1 MEFLNLLCYN
11 SKKYDIQIL
20 PMKKVFY
27 INDKLRNLLSN
38 IIYDI
43 QNYNSTIIKYTE
55 NISNDNGSLDY
66 IKENKE
72 SILRQSFLIDKAMKV
87 FYDFNDINSNNLV
100 LNKTNE
106 NINEIINDIANDFS
120 DLFLSKR
127 IKIEFLEEENEKNY
141 MAFLDKNRIINSIS
155 NVFLFIYNMVKVN
168 SFINISYNSIDY
180 NEEEFLFNNGFKNNL
195 INNNLLI
202 KIVFESQKIPEEVE
216 LKLFK
221 TPLLNYNNDNFNNL
235 YLYTSYNIIIKHS
248 GDIWIDNIENG
259 NKKKINIVLP
269 ISRSWIYE

>member
-20 PMKKVFY
+20 LMKKVFY

-55 NISNDNGSLDY
+55 NISNDNDSLDY

-72 SILRQSFLIDKAMKV
+72 SILRQSFLIDRAMKV

-127 IKIEFLEEENEKNY
+127 IKVEFLEEENEKTY

-168 SFINISYNSIDY
+168 SFINISYSSIDY

>member
-1 MEFLNLLCYN
+1 
-11 SKKYDIQIL
+11 
-20 PMKKVFY
+20 MKKVFY

-38 IIYDI
+38 VIYDI
-43 QNYNSTIIKYTE
+43 QNYNSTIMKYTE
-55 NISNDNGSLDY
+55 NISNDF

-87 FYDFNDINSNNLV
+87 FYDFNDINSNNLI
-100 LNKTNE
+100 LNKTVE
-106 NINEIINDIANDFS
+106 NINEIVNNISNDFL

-127 IKIEFLEEENEKNY
+127 IKIKFLEEENEKNY
-141 MAFLDKNRIINSIS
+141 TMFLDKNRIINSIS
-155 NVFLFIYNMVKVN
+155 NVFLFIYNMAKIN
-168 SFINISYNSIDY
+168 SFINISYDLINY
-180 NEEEFLFNNGFKNNL
+180 NDEEFLFSNGFKNNL

-202 KIVFESQKIPEEVE
+202 KIVFESQNIPEEVE

-235 YLYTSYNIIIKHS
+235 YLYTSYNIIVKHS

-269 ISRSWIYE
+269 INRS

>member
-1 MEFLNLLCYN
+1 
-11 SKKYDIQIL
+11 
-20 PMKKVFY
+20 MKKIFY

-43 QNYNSTIIKYTE
+43 QNYNSTIMKYTE
-55 NISNDNGSLDY
+55 NISNDF

-87 FYDFNDINSNNLV
+87 FYNFNDINSNNLI
-100 LNKTNE
+100 LNKTVE
-106 NINEIINDIANDFS
+106 NINEIVNNISNDFL

-127 IKIEFLEEENEKNY
+127 IKIKFLEEENEKNY
-141 MAFLDKNRIINSIS
+141 TMFLDKNRIINSIS
-155 NVFLFIYNMVKVN
+155 NVFLFIYNMAKIN
-168 SFINISYNSIDY
+168 SFINISYDLINY
-180 NEEEFLFNNGFKNNL
+180 NDEEFLFSNGFKNNL

-202 KIVFESQKIPEEVE
+202 KIVFESQNIPEEVE

-235 YLYTSYNIIIKHS
+235 YLYTSYNIIVKHS

-269 ISRSWIYE
+269 INRS

>member
-1 MEFLNLLCYN
+1 
-11 SKKYDIQIL
+11 
-20 PMKKVFY
+20 MKKVFY

-38 IIYDI
+38 VIYDI
-43 QNYNSTIIKYTE
+43 QNYNSTIMKYME
-55 NISNDNGSLDY
+55 NISNDF

-87 FYDFNDINSNNLV
+87 FYDFNDINSNNLI
-100 LNKTNE
+100 LNKTVE
-106 NINEIINDIANDFS
+106 NINKIVNNILNDFL

-127 IKIEFLEEENEKNY
+127 IKIKFLEEENEKNY
-141 MAFLDKNRIINSIS
+141 TMFLDKNRIINSIS
-155 NVFLFIYNMVKVN
+155 NVFLFIYNMAKIN
-168 SFINISYNSIDY
+168 SFINISYDLINY
-180 NEEEFLFNNGFKNNL
+180 NDEEFLFSNGFKNNL

-202 KIVFESQKIPEEVE
+202 KIVFESQNIPEEVE

-235 YLYTSYNIIIKHS
+235 YLYTSYNIIVKHS

-269 ISRSWIYE
+269 INRS

>member
-1 MEFLNLLCYN
+1 
-11 SKKYDIQIL
+11 
-20 PMKKVFY
+20 MKKVFY

-155 NVFLFIYNMVKVN
+155 NVFLFIYNMAKVN
-168 SFINISYNSIDY
+168 SFINISYSSIDY

>member
-1 MEFLNLLCYN
+1 
-11 SKKYDIQIL
+11 
-20 PMKKVFY
+20 MKKVFY

-38 IIYDI
+38 VIYDI
-43 QNYNSTIIKYTE
+43 QNYNSTIMKYTE
-55 NISNDNGSLDY
+55 NISNDF

-87 FYDFNDINSNNLV
+87 FYDFSDINSNNLI
-100 LNKTNE
+100 LNKTVE
-106 NINEIINDIANDFS
+106 NINEIVNNISNDFL

-127 IKIEFLEEENEKNY
+127 IKIKFLEEENEKNY
-141 MAFLDKNRIINSIS
+141 AMFLDKNRIINSIS
-155 NVFLFIYNMVKVN
+155 NVFLFIYNMAKIN
-168 SFINISYNSIDY
+168 SFINISYDLINY
-180 NEEEFLFNNGFKNNL
+180 NDEEFLFSNGFKNNL

-202 KIVFESQKIPEEVE
+202 KIVFESQNIPEEVE

-235 YLYTSYNIIIKHS
+235 YLYTSYNIIVKHY

-269 ISRSWIYE
+269 INRS

>member
-1 MEFLNLLCYN
+1 
-11 SKKYDIQIL
+11 
-20 PMKKVFY
+20 MKKVFY

-43 QNYNSTIIKYTE
+43 QNYNSTIMKYTE
-55 NISNDNGSLDY
+55 NISNDF

-87 FYDFNDINSNNLV
+87 FYDFNDINSNNLI
-100 LNKTNE
+100 LNKTVE
-106 NINEIINDIANDFS
+106 SINEIVNNVSNDFL

-127 IKIEFLEEENEKNY
+127 IKIKFLEEENEKNY
-141 MAFLDKNRIINSIS
+141 TMFLDKNRIINSIS
-155 NVFLFIYNMVKVN
+155 NVFLFIYNMAKIN
-168 SFINISYNSIDY
+168 SFINISYDLINY
-180 NEEEFLFNNGFKNNL
+180 NDEEFLFSNGFKNNL

-202 KIVFESQKIPEEVE
+202 KIVFESQNIPEEVE

-235 YLYTSYNIIIKHS
+235 YLYTSYNIIVKHS

-269 ISRSWIYE
+269 INRS

>member
-1 MEFLNLLCYN
+1 
-11 SKKYDIQIL
+11 
-20 PMKKVFY
+20 MKKVFY

-43 QNYNSTIIKYTE
+43 QNYNSTIMKYTE
-55 NISNDNGSLDY
+55 NISNDF

-87 FYDFNDINSNNLV
+87 FYDFNDINSNNLI
-100 LNKTNE
+100 LNKTVE
-106 NINEIINDIANDFS
+106 NINEIVNNVSNDFL

-127 IKIEFLEEENEKNY
+127 IKIKFLEEENEKNY
-141 MAFLDKNRIINSIS
+141 TMFLDKNRIINSIS
-155 NVFLFIYNMVKVN
+155 NVFLFIYNMAKIN
-168 SFINISYNSIDY
+168 SFINISYDLINY
-180 NEEEFLFNNGFKNNL
+180 NDEEFLFSNGFKNNL

-202 KIVFESQKIPEEVE
+202 KIVFESQNIPEEVE

-235 YLYTSYNIIIKHS
+235 YLYTSYNIIVKHS

-269 ISRSWIYE
+269 INRS

>member
-1 MEFLNLLCYN
+1 
-11 SKKYDIQIL
+11 
-20 PMKKVFY
+20 MKKVFY

-43 QNYNSTIIKYTE
+43 QNYNSTIMKYTE
-55 NISNDNGSLDY
+55 NISNDF

-87 FYDFNDINSNNLV
+87 FYDFNDINSNNLI
-100 LNKTNE
+100 LNKTVE
-106 NINEIINDIANDFS
+106 NINEIVNNISNDFL

-127 IKIEFLEEENEKNY
+127 IKIKFLEEENEKNY
-141 MAFLDKNRIINSIS
+141 TMFLDKNRIINSIS
-155 NVFLFIYNMVKVN
+155 NVFLFIYNMAKIN
-168 SFINISYNSIDY
+168 SFINISYDLINY
-180 NEEEFLFNNGFKNNL
+180 NDEEFLFSNGFKNNL

-202 KIVFESQKIPEEVE
+202 KIVFESQNIPEEVE

-235 YLYTSYNIIIKHS
+235 YLYTSYNIIVKHS

-269 ISRSWIYE
+269 INRS

>member
-1 MEFLNLLCYN
+1 
-11 SKKYDIQIL
+11 
-20 PMKKVFY
+20 MKKIFY

-43 QNYNSTIIKYTE
+43 QNYNSTIMKYTE
-55 NISNDNGSLDY
+55 NISNDF

-87 FYDFNDINSNNLV
+87 FYDFNDINSNNLI
-100 LNKTNE
+100 LNKTVE
-106 NINEIINDIANDFS
+106 NINEIVNNISNDFL

-127 IKIEFLEEENEKNY
+127 IKIKFLEEENEKNY
-141 MAFLDKNRIINSIS
+141 TMFLDKNRIINSIS
-155 NVFLFIYNMVKVN
+155 NVFLFIYNMAKIN
-168 SFINISYNSIDY
+168 SFINISYDLINY
-180 NEEEFLFNNGFKNNL
+180 NDEEFLFNSGFKNNL

-202 KIVFESQKIPEEVE
+202 KIVFESQNIPEEVE

-235 YLYTSYNIIIKHS
+235 YLYTSYNIIVKHY

-269 ISRSWIYE
+269 INRS

>member
-1 MEFLNLLCYN
+1 
-11 SKKYDIQIL
+11 
-20 PMKKVFY
+20 MKKVFY

-38 IIYDI
+38 VIYDI
-43 QNYNSTIIKYTE
+43 QNYNSTIMKYTE
-55 NISNDNGSLDY
+55 NISNDF

-87 FYDFNDINSNNLV
+87 FYDFNDINSNNLI
-100 LNKTNE
+100 LNKTVE
-106 NINEIINDIANDFS
+106 NINEIVNNISNDFL

-127 IKIEFLEEENEKNY
+127 IKIKFLEEENEKNY
-141 MAFLDKNRIINSIS
+141 TMFLDKNRIINSIS
-155 NVFLFIYNMVKVN
+155 NVFLFIYNMAKIN
-168 SFINISYNSIDY
+168 SFINISYDLINY
-180 NEEEFLFNNGFKNNL
+180 NDEEFLFSNGFKNNL

-202 KIVFESQKIPEEVE
+202 KIVFESQNIPEEVE

-235 YLYTSYNIIIKHS
+235 YLYTSYNIIVKHY

-269 ISRSWIYE
+269 INRS

>member
-1 MEFLNLLCYN
+1 
-11 SKKYDIQIL
+11 
-20 PMKKVFY
+20 MKKVFY

-38 IIYDI
+38 VIYDI
-43 QNYNSTIIKYTE
+43 QNYNSTIMKYTE
-55 NISNDNGSLDY
+55 NISNDF

-87 FYDFNDINSNNLV
+87 FYDFNDINSNNLI
-100 LNKTNE
+100 LNKTVE
-106 NINEIINDIANDFS
+106 NINEIVNNISNDFL

-127 IKIEFLEEENEKNY
+127 IKIKFLEEENEKNY
-141 MAFLDKNRIINSIS
+141 KMFLDKNRIINSIS
-155 NVFLFIYNMVKVN
+155 NVFLFIYNMAKIN
-168 SFINISYNSIDY
+168 SFINISYDLINY
-180 NEEEFLFNNGFKNNL
+180 NDEEFLFSNGFKNNL

-202 KIVFESQKIPEEVE
+202 KIVFESQNIPEEVE

-235 YLYTSYNIIIKHS
+235 YLYTSYNIIVKHS

-269 ISRSWIYE
+269 INRS

>member
-1 MEFLNLLCYN
+1 
-11 SKKYDIQIL
+11 
-20 PMKKVFY
+20 MKKVFY

-38 IIYDI
+38 VIYDI
-43 QNYNSTIIKYTE
+43 QNYNSTIMKYTE
-55 NISNDNGSLDY
+55 NISNGF

-87 FYDFNDINSNNLV
+87 FYDFNDINSNNLI
-100 LNKTNE
+100 LNKTVE
-106 NINEIINDIANDFS
+106 NINEIVNNVSNDFL

-127 IKIEFLEEENEKNY
+127 IKIKFLEEENEKNY
-141 MAFLDKNRIINSIS
+141 TMFLDKNRIINSIS
-155 NVFLFIYNMVKVN
+155 NVFLFIYNMAKIN
-168 SFINISYNSIDY
+168 SFINISYDLINY
-180 NEEEFLFNNGFKNNL
+180 NDEEFLFSNGFKNNL

-202 KIVFESQKIPEEVE
+202 KIVFESQNIPEEVE

-235 YLYTSYNIIIKHS
+235 YLYTSYNIIVKHS

-269 ISRSWIYE
+269 INRS

>member
-1 MEFLNLLCYN
+1 
-11 SKKYDIQIL
+11 
-20 PMKKVFY
+20 MKKVFY

-43 QNYNSTIIKYTE
+43 QNYNSTIMKYTE
-55 NISNDNGSLDY
+55 NISNDF

-87 FYDFNDINSNNLV
+87 FYDFSDINSNNLI
-100 LNKTNE
+100 LNKTVE
-106 NINEIINDIANDFS
+106 NINEIVNNISNDFL
-120 DLFLSKR
+120 DLFISKR
-127 IKIEFLEEENEKNY
+127 IKIKFLEEENEKNY
-141 MAFLDKNRIINSIS
+141 AMFLDKNRIINSIS
-155 NVFLFIYNMVKVN
+155 NVFLFIYNMAKIN
-168 SFINISYNSIDY
+168 SFINISYDLINY
-180 NEEEFLFNNGFKNNL
+180 NDEEFLFSNGFKNNL

-202 KIVFESQKIPEEVE
+202 KIVFESQNIPEEVE

-235 YLYTSYNIIIKHS
+235 YLYTSYNIIVKHS

-269 ISRSWIYE
+269 INRS

>member
-1 MEFLNLLCYN
+1 
-11 SKKYDIQIL
+11 
-20 PMKKVFY
+20 MKKVFY

-38 IIYDI
+38 VIYDI
-43 QNYNSTIIKYTE
+43 QNYNSTIMKYTE
-55 NISNDNGSLDY
+55 NISNDF

-87 FYDFNDINSNNLV
+87 FYDFNDINSNNLI
-100 LNKTNE
+100 LNKTVE
-106 NINEIINDIANDFS
+106 NINEIVNNISNDFL

-127 IKIEFLEEENEKNY
+127 IKIKFLEEDEKNY
-141 MAFLDKNRIINSIS
+141 TMFLDKNRIINSIS
-155 NVFLFIYNMVKVN
+155 NVFLFIYNMAKIN
-168 SFINISYNSIDY
+168 SFINISYDLINY
-180 NEEEFLFNNGFKNNL
+180 NDEEFLFSNGFKNNL

-202 KIVFESQKIPEEVE
+202 KIVFESQNIPEEVE

-235 YLYTSYNIIIKHS
+235 YLYTSYNIIVKHS

-269 ISRSWIYE
+269 INRS

>member
-1 MEFLNLLCYN
+1 
-11 SKKYDIQIL
+11 
-20 PMKKVFY
+20 MKKVFY

-38 IIYDI
+38 VIYDI

-55 NISNDNGSLDY
+55 NISNDF

-87 FYDFNDINSNNLV
+87 FYDFNDINSNNLI
-100 LNKTNE
+100 LNKTVE
-106 NINEIINDIANDFS
+106 SINEIVNNISNDFL

-127 IKIEFLEEENEKNY
+127 IKIKFLEEENEKNY
-141 MAFLDKNRIINSIS
+141 TMFLDKNRIINSIS
-155 NVFLFIYNMVKVN
+155 NVFLFIYNMAKIN
-168 SFINISYNSIDY
+168 SFINISYDLINY
-180 NEEEFLFNNGFKNNL
+180 NDEEFLFSNGFKNNL

-202 KIVFESQKIPEEVE
+202 KIVFESQNIPEEVE

-235 YLYTSYNIIIKHS
+235 YLYTSYNIIVKHS

-269 ISRSWIYE
+269 INRS

>member
-1 MEFLNLLCYN
+1 
-11 SKKYDIQIL
+11 
-20 PMKKVFY
+20 MKKVFY

-43 QNYNSTIIKYTE
+43 QNYNSTIMKYTE
-55 NISNDNGSLDY
+55 NISNDFV
-66 IKENKE
+66 KENKE

-87 FYDFNDINSNNLV
+87 FYDFNNINSNNLI
-100 LNKTNE
+100 LNKTVE
-106 NINEIINDIANDFS
+106 NINEIVNNISNDFL

-127 IKIEFLEEENEKNY
+127 IKIKFLEEENEKNY
-141 MAFLDKNRIINSIS
+141 KMFLDKNRIINSIS
-155 NVFLFIYNMVKVN
+155 NVFLFIYNMAKIN
-168 SFINISYNSIDY
+168 SFINISYDLINY
-180 NEEEFLFNNGFKNNL
+180 NDEEFLFSNGFKNNL

-202 KIVFESQKIPEEVE
+202 KIVFESQNIPEEME

-235 YLYTSYNIIIKHS
+235 YLYTSYNIIVKHS

-259 NKKKINIVLP
+259 NKKKINIVFP
-269 ISRSWIYE
+269 INRS

>member
-1 MEFLNLLCYN
+1 
-11 SKKYDIQIL
+11 
-20 PMKKVFY
+20 MKKIFY

-38 IIYDI
+38 VIYDI
-43 QNYNSTIIKYTE
+43 QNYNSTIMKYTE
-55 NISNDNGSLDY
+55 NISNDF

-87 FYDFNDINSNNLV
+87 FYDFNDINSNNLI
-100 LNKTNE
+100 LNKTVE
-106 NINEIINDIANDFS
+106 NINEIVNNISNDFL

-127 IKIEFLEEENEKNY
+127 IKIKFLEEENEKNY
-141 MAFLDKNRIINSIS
+141 TMFLDKNRIINSIS
-155 NVFLFIYNMVKVN
+155 NVFLFIYNMAKIN
-168 SFINISYNSIDY
+168 SFINISYDLINY
-180 NEEEFLFNNGFKNNL
+180 NDEEFLFNSGFKNNL

-202 KIVFESQKIPEEVE
+202 KIVFESQNIPEEVE

-235 YLYTSYNIIIKHS
+235 YLYTSYNIIVKHY

-269 ISRSWIYE
+269 INRS

>member
-1 MEFLNLLCYN
+1 
-11 SKKYDIQIL
+11 
-20 PMKKVFY
+20 MKKVFY

-38 IIYDI
+38 VIYDI
-43 QNYNSTIIKYTE
+43 QNYNSTIMKYTE
-55 NISNDNGSLDY
+55 NISNDF

-87 FYDFNDINSNNLV
+87 FYDFSDINSNNLI
-100 LNKTNE
+100 LNKTVE
-106 NINEIINDIANDFS
+106 NINEIVNNISNDFL

-127 IKIEFLEEENEKNY
+127 IKIKFLEEENEKNY
-141 MAFLDKNRIINSIS
+141 KMFLDKNRIINSIS
-155 NVFLFIYNMVKVN
+155 NVFLFIYNMAKIN
-168 SFINISYNSIDY
+168 SFINISYDLINY
-180 NEEEFLFNNGFKNNL
+180 NDEEFLFSNGFKNNL

-202 KIVFESQKIPEEVE
+202 KIVFESQNIPEEVE

-235 YLYTSYNIIIKHS
+235 YLYTSYNIIVKHS

-269 ISRSWIYE
+269 INRS

>member
-1 MEFLNLLCYN
+1 
-11 SKKYDIQIL
+11 
-20 PMKKVFY
+20 MKKVFY

-43 QNYNSTIIKYTE
+43 QNYNSTIMKYTE
-55 NISNDNGSLDY
+55 NISNDFV
-66 IKENKE
+66 KENKE

-87 FYDFNDINSNNLV
+87 FYDFNDINSNNLI
-100 LNKTNE
+100 LNKTVE
-106 NINEIINDIANDFS
+106 NINEIVNNISNDFL

-127 IKIEFLEEENEKNY
+127 IKIKFLEEENEKNY
-141 MAFLDKNRIINSIS
+141 KMFLDKNRIINSIS
-155 NVFLFIYNMVKVN
+155 NVFLFIYNMAKIN
-168 SFINISYNSIDY
+168 SFINISYDLINY
-180 NEEEFLFNNGFKNNL
+180 NDEEFLFSNGFKNNL

-202 KIVFESQKIPEEVE
+202 KIVFESQNIPEEME

-235 YLYTSYNIIIKHS
+235 YLYTSYNIIVKHS

-259 NKKKINIVLP
+259 NKKKINIVFP
-269 ISRSWIYE
+269 INRS

>member
-1 MEFLNLLCYN
+1 
-11 SKKYDIQIL
+11 
-20 PMKKVFY
+20 MKKVFY

-43 QNYNSTIIKYTE
+43 QNYNSTIMKYTE
-55 NISNDNGSLDY
+55 NISNDF

-87 FYDFNDINSNNLV
+87 FYDFNDINSNNLI
-100 LNKTNE
+100 LNKTVE
-106 NINEIINDIANDFS
+106 NINEIVNNILNDFL

-127 IKIEFLEEENEKNY
+127 IKIKFLEEENEKNY
-141 MAFLDKNRIINSIS
+141 TMFLDKNRIINSIS
-155 NVFLFIYNMVKVN
+155 NVFLFIYNMAKIN
-168 SFINISYNSIDY
+168 SFINISYDLINY
-180 NEEEFLFNNGFKNNL
+180 NDEEFLFSNGFKNNL

-202 KIVFESQKIPEEVE
+202 KIVFESQNIPEEVE

-235 YLYTSYNIIIKHS
+235 YLYTSYNIIVKHS

-269 ISRSWIYE
+269 INRS

>member
-1 MEFLNLLCYN
+1 
-11 SKKYDIQIL
+11 
-20 PMKKVFY
+20 MKKVFY

-43 QNYNSTIIKYTE
+43 QNYNSTIMKYTE
-55 NISNDNGSLDY
+55 NISNDF

-87 FYDFNDINSNNLV
+87 FYDFNDINSNNLI
-100 LNKTNE
+100 LNKTVE
-106 NINEIINDIANDFS
+106 NINEIVNNISNDFL

-127 IKIEFLEEENEKNY
+127 IKIKFLEEENEKNY
-141 MAFLDKNRIINSIS
+141 TIFLDKNRIINSIS
-155 NVFLFIYNMVKVN
+155 NVFLFIYNMAKIN
-168 SFINISYNSIDY
+168 SFINISYDLINY
-180 NEEEFLFNNGFKNNL
+180 NDEEFLFSNGFKNNL

-202 KIVFESQKIPEEVE
+202 KIVFESQNIPEEVE

-235 YLYTSYNIIIKHS
+235 YLYTSYNIIVKHS

-269 ISRSWIYE
+269 INRS

>member
-1 MEFLNLLCYN
+1 
-11 SKKYDIQIL
+11 
-20 PMKKVFY
+20 MKKIFY

-43 QNYNSTIIKYTE
+43 QNYNSTIMKYTE
-55 NISNDNGSLDY
+55 NISNDF

-87 FYDFNDINSNNLV
+87 FYDFNDINSNNLI
-100 LNKTNE
+100 LNKTVE
-106 NINEIINDIANDFS
+106 NINEIVNNISNDFL

-127 IKIEFLEEENEKNY
+127 IKIKFLEEENEKNY
-141 MAFLDKNRIINSIS
+141 TMFLDKNRIINSIS
-155 NVFLFIYNMVKVN
+155 NVFLFIYNMAKIN
-168 SFINISYNSIDY
+168 SFINISYDLINY
-180 NEEEFLFNNGFKNNL
+180 NDEEFLFNSGFKNNL

-202 KIVFESQKIPEEVE
+202 KIVFESQNIPEEVE

-235 YLYTSYNIIIKHS
+235 YLYTSYNIIVKHF

-269 ISRSWIYE
+269 INRS

>member
-1 MEFLNLLCYN
+1 
-11 SKKYDIQIL
+11 
-20 PMKKVFY
+20 MKKVFY

-43 QNYNSTIIKYTE
+43 QNYNSTIMKYTE
-55 NISNDNGSLDY
+55 NISNDF

-87 FYDFNDINSNNLV
+87 FYDFNDINSNNLI
-100 LNKTNE
+100 LNKTVE
-106 NINEIINDIANDFS
+106 NINEIVNNISNDFL

-127 IKIEFLEEENEKNY
+127 IKIKFLEEENEKNY
-141 MAFLDKNRIINSIS
+141 KMFLDKNRIINSIS
-155 NVFLFIYNMVKVN
+155 NVFLFIYNMAKIN
-168 SFINISYNSIDY
+168 SFINISYDLINY
-180 NEEEFLFNNGFKNNL
+180 NDEEFLFSNGFKNNL

-202 KIVFESQKIPEEVE
+202 KIVFESQNIPEEVE

-235 YLYTSYNIIIKHS
+235 YLYTSYNIIVKHS

-269 ISRSWIYE
+269 INRS